1 MIIAIPTEGPGG
13 LNGSRSD
20 HFGHCDVFTVVEL
33 VGNDVIG
40 VKIVDNVPHG
50 EGGCLG
56 PVTMLKD
63 ANVDAIVV
71 AGMGTRPMQGFVEAG
86 IVVYYADK
94 QTVTDVNSAVGKL
107 TQGGLPVMHSTQL
120 CNGAGNCN
128 H

>member
-1 MIIAIPTEGPGG
+1 MRIAIPTDGPGG

-33 VGNDVIG
+33 AENDVIG
-40 VKIVDNVPHG
+40 VEIIDNAAHG
-50 EGGCLG
+50 ESGCLG

-63 ANVDAIVV
+63 ADVDAIVV
-71 AGMGTRPMQGFVEAG
+71 IGMGARPMQGFVEAG

-94 QTVTDVNSAVGKL
+94 QVVTDVNSAVGKL
-107 TQGGLPVMHSTQL
+107 IQGGLPVLHSNQL
-120 CNGAGNCN
+120 CTGVGNCN